1 MPHVDDATLNQDD
14 LAAATA
20 GLRAAWRRQHPGM
33 LDDAM
38 PEALRMSES
47 RTGNRSRTLAE
58 QPHTGLLVALWL
70 EPDAAAKLALPDGEA
85 ADSLHITLT
94 YSGDV
99 AELGELVVA
108 RAIAAVER
116 EVQWR
121 TALSGTI
128 GGYGRFTA
136 SETSDAMDVF
146 YATVDVP
153 GLAEL
158 RNLVAGT
165 LVEAGCPPSSRHGWT
180 PHVTLAYVAPD
191 AANPVDRLPPV
202 AVQFDQVTIM
212 VAGGRR
218 IDIPLLPATDAIYP
232 LYPAYFAE
240 PASLQPDRGTGKDG
254 CRFHNNRRPLTFIDG
269 ANEWVQFLPPP
280 GTYSHVLYGELEFTA
295 EKFQRMVA
303 NFTSGVYGQTLP
315 INCEHDMPASGAV
328 GYIADMRI
336 AADGSIEVRPEWNER
351 GTSLIEGDR
360 FRYVS
365 AEFFESWQ
373 DPVTGDWHDDVAF
386 GMAICTNP
394 HFKETVLRPL
404 AASEQRP
411 AIHPTPVPDRKGEHR
426 VSDKNEKPTV
436 LAEGMVALTEAE
448 ATRLRE
454 ADTRLTAAEQRAESA
469 EGQVTELTQ
478 RVTSMEKDARR
489 VRFTS
494 LVAGRGGS
502 NDGQVWFG
510 DASKHVALL
519 ETLANQFGEDSDEV
533 KTYIEQQQ
541 GIAAQLMTSGLFTE
555 IGTSQ
560 GGGENDVDAKIAAH
574 VEDVRK
580 ANPALTREQAEANV
594 YREYPDLYKAAMEG
608 GKS

>member
-1 MPHVDDATLNQDD
+1 MPHVDDATLEPDD
-14 LAAATA
+14 LATVTA
-20 GLRAAWRRQHPGM
+20 GLRAAWQRRHPGM
-33 LDDAM
+33 LDDVM
-38 PEALRMSES
+38 PEAIRMSES
-47 RTGNRSRTLAE
+47 RTGDPSVTLAE
-58 QPHTGLLVALWL
+58 QAHSGLLVALWL
-70 EPDAAAKLALPDGEA
+70 KPDAAAKLALPNGEA
-85 ADSLHITLT
+85 ADGLHITLT
-94 YSGDV
+94 YTGDV
-99 AELGELVVA
+99 EEFGELVVA

-116 EVQWR
+116 EVKWR

-136 SETSDAMDVF
+136 SDTSDAMDVF

-180 PHVTLAYVAPD
+180 PHVTLAYIAPD
-191 AANPVDRLPPV
+191 ADNPVDRLSPV
-202 AVQFDQVTIM
+202 DLEFDQVTIM

-218 IDIPLLPATDAIYP
+218 IDIPLSPATDAIYP
-232 LYPAYFAE
+232 LYPTSFAE
-240 PASLQPDRGTGKDG
+240 PASLHPDRGIGKDG
-254 CRFHNNRRPLTFIDG
+254 CRFHNNRRPLAFVDG
-269 ANEWVQFLPPP
+269 ASEWVQFLPPP
-280 GTYSHVLYGELEFTA
+280 GTYSHVLYGELDFTA

-303 NFTSGVYGQTLP
+303 NFASGVYGQTLP

-404 AASEQRP
+404 AASEQRQQQ
-411 AIHPTPVPDRKGEHR
+411 GEHR
-426 VSDKNEKPTV
+426 MTGTTEQDKKPTV
-436 LAEGMVALTEAE
+436 LEEGMVALTEAE

-469 EGQVTELTQ
+469 EGQVTELTE
-478 RVTSMEKDARR
+478 RVTAMEKDARR

-494 LVAGRGGS
+494 LVAGRGGA

-519 ETLANQFGEDSDEV
+519 ETLANQFGEDGDEV

-541 GIAAQLMTSGLFTE
+541 GIAAQLKTSGLFTE
-555 IGTSQ
+555 LGTSH
-560 GGGENDVDAKIAAH
+560 GGEERDVDAKIAAR
-574 VEDVRK
+574 VDEVRK
-580 ANPALTREQAEANV
+580 ANPKLSREQAEDQV
-594 YREYPDLYKAAMEG
+594 YREHPDLYKAAMEG
-608 GKS
+608 KN